1 MLLRS
6 LKADFLK
13 ISKKGIWLLV
23 IGAPLGVVLMMALN
37 WGLRYNY
44 LTHQNQGHLWQSL
57 LGDIGAFVPISL
69 FLGCTLVSSLVSNVE
84 HQTSAWKQLL
94 ALPISRKRVFLSKFL
109 LCTLLLLLS
118 CFTLSIGSLI
128 LGLVLGFGTAI
139 PVGQVA
145 ILGLFP
151 YLSAL
156 PLLSL
161 QLWLSVVYQ
170 NQAIPVTLGV
180 TVSLVSIGAG
190 QLPEWFILN
199 WPSLSLNSEQKV
211 PFIIAGIVTAL
222 IVLFISRQHFNRK
235 DIA

>member
-1 MLLRS
+1 MLLTS

-44 LTHQNQGHLWQSL
+44 LTHQNQGHLWETL
-57 LGDIGAFVPISL
+57 LFDISTFVPISL
-69 FLGCTLVSSLVSNVE
+69 YLGCTLVSSLISNVE

-109 LCTLLLLLS
+109 LCVILLLFS
-118 CFTLSIGSLI
+118 CITLSIASLI
-128 LGLVLGFGTAI
+128 LGLVLGFGTAF
-139 PVGQVA
+139 PVGQIA

-156 PLLSL
+156 PLLAL

-199 WPSLSLNSEQKV
+199 WPSLSLNSEQKL